1 MSEAVKVER
10 HGAVAVLRLDDPSAM
25 NALSPA
31 VKAGMEANVPRLV
44 ADAAVRAIVITGTGK
59 AFCAGGDIRAM
70 KDPEGRKAP
79 AVRNRMRVAHAW
91 ARALLDCDKPVIAA
105 VNGAAVG
112 GGLALA
118 LLADIVIASREAYF
132 MSGYSKL
139 GALPDLGILQTLPWA
154 IGSLR
159 AKEMIM
165 LNRRYTAE
173 EAVAIGLANRAVAP
187 EKLMAEALAAA
198 EEIASGPGGDA
209 DHEQGDDEARLRG
222 ERGGFLRARGRVAGD
237 RLRQRRV
244 QRGRRRVPVQAQAAV
259 QWVRRGA
266 GGASRSVSRFSSA
279 PSKMVT
285 RSALRQET
293 CPMDRRIT
301 LKDADITSGRSVSR
315 RTLLHSLGLG
325 ATAAATV
332 AGLGRMA
339 QQTEPKKPKPADPCR
354 DRDHGPSDRD
364 GCPTS

>member
-31 VKAGMEANVPRLV
+31 VKAGMEANVPKLI
-44 ADAAVRAIVITGTGK
+44 ADPSVRAIVITGTGK

-173 EAVAIGLANRAVAP
+173 EAVAIGLANRAVEP
-187 EKLMAEALAAA
+187 GKLMAEALAAA
-198 EEIASGPGGDA
+198 EEIASGPAAMLTMSKVMMKRAYEASVEDFFEREAVSQAIAFGSAEFSEGVDA
-209 DHEQGDDEARLRG
+209 
-222 ERGGFLRARGRVAGD
+222 FLSKRK
-237 RLRQRRV
+237 
-244 QRGRRRVPVQAQAAV
+244 P
-259 QWVRRGA
+259 
-266 GGASRSVSRFSSA
+266 RFN
-279 PSKMVT
+279 
-285 RSALRQET
+285 
-293 CPMDRRIT
+293 
-301 LKDADITSGRSVSR
+301 G
-315 RTLLHSLGLG
+315 
-325 ATAAATV
+325 
-332 AGLGRMA
+332 
-339 QQTEPKKPKPADPCR
+339 
-354 DRDHGPSDRD
+354 
-364 GCPTS
+364 

>member
-31 VKAGMEANVPRLV
+31 VKAGMEANVPKLI
-44 ADAAVRAIVITGTGK
+44 ADTSVRAIVITGTGK

-198 EEIASGPGGDA
+198 EEIASGPA
-209 DHEQGDDEARLRG
+209 AMLTMSKVMMSAPTRRAWRISSSARPC
-222 ERGGFLRARGRVAGD
+222 
-237 RLRQRRV
+237 
-244 QRGRRRVPVQAQAAV
+244 RRRSPSAAPSSA
-259 QWVRRGA
+259 RASTRSFPS
-266 GGASRSVSRFSSA
+266 ASRGSMVEAGRNGVCRPISHLSSA
-279 PSKMVT
+279 SSRMGVT
-285 RSALRQET
+285 L
-293 CPMDRRIT
+293 
-301 LKDADITSGRSVSR
+301 
-315 RTLLHSLGLG
+315 
-325 ATAAATV
+325 
-332 AGLGRMA
+332 
-339 QQTEPKKPKPADPCR
+339 
-354 DRDHGPSDRD
+354 PSDRRLAPWAA
-364 GCPTS
+364 GPR